1 MGRFRELLLEDFW
14 IKAFSLVFAVFLWM
28 SIVGGE
34 SVEELFVVPVTITN
48 IPENMMISNDV
59 VDFVNVRVRGQRVI
73 LNALSAKALDVEL
86 DLKDLKEG
94 KNTVTL
100 FPEEVK
106 LPEGVTVIRVSPS
119 LLPIEL
125 SRLIEKWL
133 LVSPSFIGAP
143 ASGYKVGEVTASPSK
158 VAITGLKEALKDQVR
173 IETRHIELFGKD
185 KPFSVAVGLKPLNV
199 NVHIKG
205 PETVNVDIEIVER
218 TAKREFKNVP
228 VKLSGSSS
236 GVTYK
241 PDRVTLVVSGP
252 ESRIT
257 KILPSLI
264 WVEIPKQSKPGTFEL
279 KPKIILPQGFQLL
292 SMEPEKIRVK
302 VRKK

>member
-48 IPENMMISNDV
+48 IPENMIISDDI
-59 VDFVNVRVRGQRVI
+59 VDFVNVRVRGQRGI
-73 LNALSAKALDVEL
+73 LNTLSAKTLDVEL
-86 DLKDLKEG
+86 DLKDLEEG
-94 KNTVTL
+94 DNTVTL

-106 LPEGVTVIRVSPS
+106 LPEGVTAIRVSPS
-119 LLPIEL
+119 LLPIKL
-125 SRLIEKWL
+125 SRLTEKWL
-133 LVSPSFIGAP
+133 PVSPSFLGAP
-143 ASGYKVGEVTASPSK
+143 ASGYKVGEVTVSPSK
-158 VAITGLKEALKDQVR
+158 VAVTGLGEALKDQVR
-173 IETRHIELFGKD
+173 IETRHIELFGRD
-185 KPFSVAVGLKPLNV
+185 RPFSVAVGLKPLNG
-199 NVHIKG
+199 NVYIKG
-205 PETVNVDIEIVER
+205 PETVNVTIEIVER
-218 TAKREFKNVP
+218 TVNREFEDVP
-228 VKLSGSSS
+228 VKLNGPSS

-264 WVEIPKQSKPGTFEL
+264 QVEIPKQSKPGTFEL
-279 KPKIILPQGFQLL
+279 KPNIILPQGFQLVR
-292 SMEPEKIRVK
+292 MEPETISVK
-302 VRKK
+302 VKR